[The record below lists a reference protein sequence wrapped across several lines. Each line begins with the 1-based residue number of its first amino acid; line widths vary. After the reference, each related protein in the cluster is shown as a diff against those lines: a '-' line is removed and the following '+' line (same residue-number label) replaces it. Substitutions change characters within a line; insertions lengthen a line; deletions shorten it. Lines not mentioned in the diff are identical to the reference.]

1 MVPQALTALATGNR
15 LPGRPD
21 TSFPSCLLLLVLAW
35 PRSQRCGQGTPVR
48 TRKDH
53 AASHRLRRA
62 VVRRVLAGGSLL
74 SERLGPSS
82 GKAQALART
91 LRWRARARRIVVIED
106 NDDGRDVLVVALG
119 LLGGDVRRSD
129 VARGN
134 GSGPQRP
141 ARPRLGRHRAA
152 GHRRLRGR
160 ATLAEPTRPRC
171 PARRADRLRAGDRS
185 A

>member
-48 TRKDH
+48 TRKDRAAPHRH
-53 AASHRLRRA
+53 AACCGVLGTRWRLAPVGKARS
-62 VVRRVLAGGSLL
+62 VVRPATG
-74 SERLGPSS
+74 
-82 GKAQALART
+82 ART
-91 LRWRARARRIVVIED
+91 DSPVEGARRIVVIED
-106 NDDGRDVLVVALG
+106 NDDGCDVLVVALR
-119 LLGGDVRRSD
+119 LLGCDVRRSD

-160 ATLAEPTRPRC
+160 AKLAEPTRPRC
-171 PARRADRLRAGDRS
+171 PARS